1 MPKSLQVLFRDAHAA
16 VHAEVQTAVTRA
28 GYSELT
34 PGHHTVLRNL
44 GEQGARPHELAVQAG
59 VSRQAI
65 TKTVDELVRIGV
77 VRRDPDAADGRGVI
91 VRYTDRGLAG
101 LAVARQQ
108 MDVIEE
114 RFAARV
120 GAARWAEVRDV
131 LDELFG
137 DV

>member
-1 MPKSLQVLFRDAHAA
+1 MTKSLQVLLRDAHAA
-16 VHAEVQTAVTRA
+16 VHEEVQAAVTRA

-44 GEQGARPHELAVQAG
+44 GEDGARPHELAVQAG

-65 TKTVDELVRIGV
+65 TKTVDELVRKGI
-77 VRRDPDAADGRGVI
+77 VRRDPDTMDGRGVI

-101 LAVARQQ
+101 LAVAREQ
-108 MDVIEE
+108 MEVLEE
-114 RFAARV
+114 RFAASV
-120 GAARWAEVRDV
+120 GPARWADVRDV

-137 DV
+137 DI